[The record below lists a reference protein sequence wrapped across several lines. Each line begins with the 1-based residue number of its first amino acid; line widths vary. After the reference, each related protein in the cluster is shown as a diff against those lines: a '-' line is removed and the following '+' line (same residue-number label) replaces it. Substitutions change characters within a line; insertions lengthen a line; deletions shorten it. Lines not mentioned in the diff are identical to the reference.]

1 MADLMLQP
9 DVEGRG
15 NDYEV
20 IADGQ
25 AVGRISLFNS
35 SPAGTPWMW
44 SIDFTFHDSPS
55 GDARVLGHAR
65 AAMQAFALSWHRE
78 T

>member
-1 MADLMLQP
+1 MTDLLLRP

-20 IADGQ
+20 IDDGQ
-25 AVGRISLFNS
+25 VVGRISLFSS

-44 SIDFTFHDSPS
+44 SIDFTFLEDREVMRGFSVT
-55 GDARVLGHAR
+55 RE
-65 AAMQAFALSWHRE
+65 AAMQAFARSWHRE
-78 T
+78 N